1 MSDPRTSGRSR
12 WHLLLALLA
21 VLSLIAAACGDDGD
35 SADGGAEQSSSDDGD
50 SSGGDSGDGDS
61 GDNGGSSAAGECA
74 ADEVS
79 LVYSGRTLANPY
91 YVAGDAGAQFFADSV
106 GAPYQFLAS
115 ESDSAQQLSQIQAIL
130 AADGPCVAL
139 NVDPNET
146 SIVPQILEAVEEAG
160 ACMVTQWSR
169 PDDLSPLDSENWAA
183 HVTFDGVAGG
193 EAIATALF
201 ESMGGEGNIVA
212 LQGIL
217 DNSAART
224 RFEGLKKA
232 LENFPG
238 ITLLDDQTAG
248 WQIDEAQS
256 VTEAWLAQYGDD
268 IDGIWAANDGMGIGA
283 VEALR
288 AAGKAG
294 DVPVVGIDATPE
306 GLAAVESGEF
316 VVTISPDAPYQG
328 GIGLAICH
336 QVLTGQLD
344 ITSVADGQR
353 VAFHDDVLIGSNN
366 VGDFTGDPNPA
377 NYEALWADPFSRA
390 NTPALPSG
398 ADDGSDEE
406 AMEAQCAADEV
417 SLVYSGRTL
426 ANPYYVAGDAGAQFF
441 ADSVGAPYQFLASES
456 DSAQQLSQIQAI
468 LAADGPCVA
477 LNVDPNETSIV
488 PQILEAVEEAGAC
501 MVTQWSRPDDLSPLD
516 SENWAAHVTFDGV
529 AGGEAIATALF
540 ESMGGEGNIV
550 ALQGILD
557 NSAART
563 RFEGLKKALENFP
576 GITLLDDQ
584 TAGWQIDEAQSVTEA
599 WLAQYGDDID
609 GIWAANDG
617 MGIGAVEAL
626 RAAGKAGDVPVV
638 GIDATPEGLAAVESG
653 EFVVTISPDAP
664 YQGGIGLAICHQ
676 VLTGQLDITSVA
688 DGQRVAFHDDVL
700 IGSNNVGDF
709 TGDPNPANYE
719 ALWADPFSRAN
730 TPAL

>member
-1 MSDPRTSGRSR
+1 MKDFMSTGGSR
-12 WHLLLALLA
+12 WRVPLALFVALTLVA
-21 VLSLIAAACGDDGD
+21 SACGDDDTAGGTEQSTAEED
-35 SADGGAEQSSSDDGD
+35 RGTTDLPADGQCVS
-50 SSGGDSGDGDS
+50 
-61 GDNGGSSAAGECA
+61 
-74 ADEVS
+74 DEVS
-79 LVYSGRTLANPY
+79 LVYSGRTLSNPY

-146 SIVPQILEAVEEAG
+146 SIVPQILEAVEEAN

-169 PDDLSPLDSENWAA
+169 PDDLSPLDSDNWAA

-201 ESMGGEGNIVA
+201 EAMGGEGKIVA

-217 DNSAART
+217 DNSAAQT
-224 RFEGLKKA
+224 RFQGLMAA
-232 LENFPG
+232 LANFPN
-238 ITLLDDQTAG
+238 IELLDDQSAG
-248 WQIDEAQS
+248 WAIDEAQS
-256 VTEAWLAQYGDD
+256 TTEAWLAQFGDD

-306 GLAAVESGEF
+306 GLAAVEAGEF

-336 QVLTGQLD
+336 DVLTGELD
-344 ITSVADGQR
+344 INSVSDGRR
-353 VAFHDDVLIGSNN
+353 VAFHDDVLIGSDN
-366 VGDFTGDPNPA
+366 VSDFTGDPDPA
-377 NYEALWADPFSRA
+377 NYQPLWDDPFSRA
-390 NTPALPSG
+390 NTPALPA
-398 ADDGSDEE
+398 ADDGGGEDQV
-406 AMEAQCAADEV
+406 AAEAQCSPDEV

-426 ANPYYVAGDAGAQFF
+426 SNPYYVAGDAGAQFF

-488 PQILEAVEEAGAC
+488 PQILEAVEEANAC

-516 SENWAAHVTFDGV
+516 SDNWAAHVTFDGV

-540 ESMGGEGNIV
+540 EAMGGEGKIV

-557 NSAART
+557 NSAAQT
-563 RFEGLKKALENFP
+563 RFQGLMAALANFP
-576 GITLLDDQ
+576 NIELLDDQ
-584 TAGWQIDEAQSVTEA
+584 SAGWAIDEAQSTTEA
-599 WLAQYGDDID
+599 WLAQFGDDID

-638 GIDATPEGLAAVESG
+638 GIDATPEGLAAVEAG

-664 YQGGIGLAICHQ
+664 YQGGIGLAICHD
-676 VLTGQLDITSVA
+676 VLTGELDINSVS
-688 DGQRVAFHDDVL
+688 DGRRVAFHDDVL
-700 IGSNNVGDF
+700 IGSDNVSDF
-709 TGDPNPANYE
+709 TGDPDPANYQP
-719 ALWADPFSRAN
+719 LWDDPFSRAN